1 MNCGRSSSVEWKLPK
16 LQRRVRFPSPAPAPP
31 GHAPGGF
38 VMPTSHPPSTECGGT
53 IGATLSPREL
63 GPAVPVQN
71 SPHTSHTVPLP
82 VQNSPRASW
91 GPRFRYKTHPAPAAR
106 CQFRYKTH
114 PARPKSPN
122 LVRFALA
129 GRVLSR
135 FCCQQAE
142 HGEFCPA
149 TTSNK
154 TGTPPLP
161 VQNSPHTSH
170 TVPVPVQNSPHTSH
184 TAPVPV
190 QNSPSKPKISQFGA
204 FFSCWESFIPF
215 LSPTSRAW
223 RVFSRTNTS
232 TTTGTKETT
241 PPHNTQSHAMKD
253 YPPTLHTQHD
263 AMKHLPPQHATNN
276 KNSPIFT
283 MQGRTF
289 FHNTHH
295 TPTPGRHFFQ
305 PTPLPAKETQTRPSS
320 FSIASSL
327 PGQTA
332 RTSRMAA
339 RSQHDEAVH

>member
-38 VMPTSHPPSTECGGT
+38 VMPTSHPPSTECGGQS
-53 IGATLSPREL
+53 A
-63 GPAVPVQN
+63 Q
-71 SPHTSHTVPLP
+71 HF
-82 VQNSPRASW
+82 PRASW
-91 GPRFRYKTHPAPAAR
+91 GPRFRYKTRPARGAR
-106 CQFRYKTH
+106 CQFRYKTRPTRATRCQSRYKTH
-114 PARPKSPN
+114 PARPKSPH
-122 LVRFALA
+122 LARFALA

-135 FCCQQAE
+135 FCCQQVE

-170 TVPVPVQNSPHTSH
+170 TVPVPVQNSPCT
-184 TAPVPV
+184 
-190 QNSPSKPKISQFGA
+190 PKISPFGA
-204 FFSCWESFIPF
+204 FCSCWESFIPF
-215 LSPTSRAW
+215 LLPTSRAW

-253 YPPTLHTQHD
+253 YPPTLHRQHHT
-263 AMKHLPPQHATNN
+263 MKHSSPQHATNN
-276 KNSPIFT
+276 QNSPTFT

-305 PTPLPAKETQTRPSS
+305 PTPLPAK
-320 FSIASSL
+320 
-327 PGQTA
+327 
-332 RTSRMAA
+332 
-339 RSQHDEAVH
+339 

>member
-82 VQNSPRASW
+82 VQNSPHTSHTVPLPVQNSPRASW
-91 GPRFRYKTHPAPAAR
+91 GPR
-106 CQFRYKTH
+106 FRYKTH

-204 FFSCWESFIPF
+204 FCSCWESFIPF

-223 RVFSRTNTS
+223 QVFSRTNTS

-320 FSIASSL
+320 FSIASLEGSGFFGPFVL
-327 PGQTA
+327 RGLF
-332 RTSRMAA
+332 
-339 RSQHDEAVH
+339 